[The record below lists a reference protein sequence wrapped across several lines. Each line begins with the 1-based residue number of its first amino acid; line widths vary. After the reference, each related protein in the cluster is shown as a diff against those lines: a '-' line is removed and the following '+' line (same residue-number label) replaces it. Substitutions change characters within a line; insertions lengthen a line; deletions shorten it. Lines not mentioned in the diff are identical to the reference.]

1 MSSQLV
7 DINLDGY
14 KDILVGSFSGVPQ
27 LILGNKDGYGQ
38 PEPILDADGETVL
51 IEAFWNQEESKWDDT
66 NRANSKGHCTSVAAV
81 DWDDDGDLDL
91 LLGDYYGGRLF
102 VRMNDGSAKKAR
114 FSKVNQPVMSGG
126 DPVVIKN
133 GLSAPRVVD
142 WDGDGL
148 FDILCGGSK
157 GGVFLFR
164 NRGKQALPEFASV
177 VTLIAPIKGQP
188 SAFIKQV
195 ESVDGLPT
203 LPGSSFH
210 IDPVDYDG
218 DGDLDLIVGARSQ
231 WLNENVKVLT
241 KEENQKVAS
250 LEEQQSSLMEE
261 YQALEA
267 QNRTEEELK
276 VHFQSAEAKELL
288 NQLSKVAQQL
298 RTLKPNPTSS
308 GDFVWLF
315 RRKD

>member
-7 DINLDGY
+7 DINADGH

-102 VRMNDGSAKKAR
+102 VRMNDGTAKKAR
-114 FSKVNQPVMSGG
+114 FAKLNQPVISGG
-126 DPVVIKN
+126 EPVVIKD

-164 NRGKQALPEFASV
+164 NRGKQALPEFASA

-188 SAFIKQV
+188 RAFIKQV

-210 IDPVDYDG
+210 IDPIDYDG

-231 WLNENVKVLT
+231 WLNENMKVLT
-241 KEENQKVAS
+241 KAEEEKVAS
-250 LEEQQSSLMEE
+250 LKERQESLMKE
-261 YQALEA
+261 YQVMTA
-267 QNRTEEELK
+267 QS
-276 VHFQSAEAKELL
+276 QSGENPNEQSQLAEAKKLL
-288 NQLSKVAQQL
+288 NQLSTISQEL

-315 RRKD
+315 RRK

>member
-7 DINLDGY
+7 DINADGH

-102 VRMNDGSAKKAR
+102 VRMNDGTAKKAR
-114 FSKVNQPVMSGG
+114 FAKLNQPVISGG
-126 DPVVIKN
+126 EPVVIKD

-164 NRGKQALPEFASV
+164 NRGKQALPEFASA

-188 SAFIKQV
+188 RAFIKQV

-210 IDPVDYDG
+210 IDPIDYDG

-231 WLNENVKVLT
+231 WLNENMKVLT
-241 KEENQKVAS
+241 KAEEEKVAS
-250 LEEQQSSLMEE
+250 LKETQESLMKE
-261 YQALEA
+261 YQVMTA
-267 QNRTEEELK
+267 QS
-276 VHFQSAEAKELL
+276 QSGENPNEQSQLAEAKKLL
-288 NQLSKVAQQL
+288 NQLATISQEL

-315 RRKD
+315 RRK

>member
-102 VRMNDGSAKKAR
+102 VRMNDGTAKKAS
-114 FSKVNQPVMSGG
+114 FAKVNQPVMGGG
-126 DPVVIKN
+126 DPVVIKD

-164 NRGKQALPEFASV
+164 NRGKQALPDFASA
-177 VTLIAPIKGQP
+177 VTLIAPIEGQP

-231 WLNENVKVLT
+231 WLNKNVRKLSADEQDRI
-241 KEENQKVAS
+241 KSLEQRQAS
-250 LEEQQSSLMEE
+250 LVESYQGMFDKAKTEEKQKALMES
-261 YQALEA
+261 
-267 QNRTEEELK
+267 EEFTKLRSK
-276 VHFQSAEAKELL
+276 
-288 NQLSKVAQQL
+288 LSTISQEL